1 MRCLQSGTSELLLEG
16 DRVIRLDWNR
26 NRDLLNLD
34 PLTEQLF
41 NDFPWLVKRV
51 LVPAAHLAGLFARAV
66 LSVSSVAV
74 A

>member
-26 NRDLLNLD
+26 DRDLLNLD

-51 LVPAAHLAGLFARAV
+51 LVPPRTWPACLHGRC
-66 LSVSSVAV
+66 SRCRPSP
-74 A
+74 